1 MFIVFIFVEFL
12 KNMIIG
18 ILSQKQCKQN
28 RILKSI
34 LFCLTIEYVKLIEV
48 KAKKDRSVYKQ
59 NDLF

>member
-1 MFIVFIFVEFL
+1 
-12 KNMIIG
+12 MIIG